1 MSQLVAMIVCIDDVN
16 KPEEISELWRQ
27 PLPQMS
33 LDNLKAAHYLDGLEE
48 QVTEVGW
55 ALMRQLIV
63 EQWRLTDQALVRA
76 YQEQQR
82 GTWVTADG
90 YDELQVVG
98 RFGVIQLP
106 RQVCYNAEADCHVLP
121 GNTALLPHNGQVTT
135 RGLQEGV
142 CLLPQDVPFATAQ
155 RLLGWMTRELEV
167 ISTTQVRRWVQ
178 HHGQLI
184 RQAEQAEVQALLKHE
199 RLSDWQ
205 AHLAPLQ
212 PPRCPAAW
220 ELTLNEA
227 VEQALAQ
234 PEPVVP
240 VGVSASDWERVLQAR
255 REETAIERLRRLGPQ
270 LQPGEIVAATS
281 DVGVR
286 RPEKRRWLE
295 IRTACVRTATGYR
308 YLSGSAQAVLQHL
321 YLLLLVCGGLTAKLT
336 LLGDGARWI
345 ATFFKTQIA
354 RWPGSELILDWY
366 HLGKKCYELTSLIAR
381 GRVAKKALLG
391 QLLYHLWRG
400 QLDEA
405 LALLEAYRPQAK
417 DADSLEMLIK
427 YLSDRRA
434 YLPDYK
440 ARRARRQYIGSA
452 HAEKANDLLVA
463 RRQKHQGM
471 HWHEASSDGL
481 AALRTLLLNGGWDL
495 YWKEQQVLPLA
506 VLKAT

>member
-1 MSQLVAMIVCIDDVN
+1 MSQLIAMIVRIDDVN
-16 KPEEISELWRQ
+16 KPEELNEVWSQ
-27 PLPQMS
+27 PLPQVS
-33 LDNLKAAHYLDGLEE
+33 LEGLEAAHYLDGLEE
-48 QVTEVGW
+48 QETEVGW

-76 YQEQQR
+76 YQEPHR

-106 RQVCYNAEADCHVLP
+106 RQVCYNSKADCHVLP
-121 GNTALLPHNGQVTT
+121 GNTALPLHRGQVTT
-135 RGLQEGV
+135 RGLQEWV

-155 RLLGWMTRELEV
+155 RLLGWLTRELEV
-167 ISTTQVRRWVQ
+167 ISTTQVRRGVQ

-212 PPRCPAAW
+212 APRRPTAW
-220 ELTLNEA
+220 DQTLNEA

-234 PEPVVP
+234 LEPVAP
-240 VGVSASDWERVLQAR
+240 AGVSASDWERVLQAR
-255 REETAIERLRRLGPQ
+255 REETEIERLRRLGPQ
-270 LQPGEIVAATS
+270 PQPGEIVASTD

-286 RPEKRRWLE
+286 RPEKRRRL
-295 IRTACVRTATGYR
+295 RLRTATGYR
-308 YLSGSAQAVLQHL
+308 YLSGSAQAVLQRL
-321 YLLLLVCGGLTAKLT
+321 YLLLLLCGGVYSKLT

-354 RWPGSELILDWY
+354 RWPGSELILHWY
-366 HLGKKCYELTSLIAR
+366 HLGKKCYDLTSLIAR
-381 GRVAKKALLG
+381 GRVAKKAVLG

-405 LALLEAYRPQAK
+405 LVLLEAYRPQAE
-417 DADSLEMLIK
+417 DADSLETLIK

-434 YLPDYK
+434 
-440 ARRARRQYIGSA
+440 
-452 HAEKANDLLVA
+452 
-463 RRQKHQGM
+463 
-471 HWHEASSDGL
+471 
-481 AALRTLLLNGGWDL
+481 
-495 YWKEQQVLPLA
+495 
-506 VLKAT
+506 